1 MSFREPLLLA
11 SLLLVPL
18 AVLAYRAAQKRRRR
32 YAIRYPAVD
41 VLAEAAGR
49 TWGRHVPAALAL
61 AALAALLVALA
72 RPERTVAVEQR
83 QGTVMLVQDTSVSM
97 KATDVRPDRATAAR
111 EAARTLARS
120 LPDEFRLG
128 LVSFNSVAEQLS
140 EPSTDHSQTLR
151 ALQRL
156 EVRGATAM
164 GDGLQLGLDAIRTPV
179 TLTSGRP
186 ERLPGAIV
194 LLSDGESTRG
204 ADPLVIARRAK
215 RFSVP
220 IYAVALGTPTGM
232 LEKRDG
238 TSEPVPPDISTLQ
251 SIARITGGR
260 FFTAPT
266 ERDLEA
272 VYANLGRGL
281 AKREA
286 KEEVTA
292 AFAGG
297 ALALLL
303 AGMVVSLL
311 RTGRIP

>member
-1 MSFREPLLLA
+1 
-11 SLLLVPL
+11 
-18 AVLAYRAAQKRRRR
+18 
-32 YAIRYPAVD
+32 VD
-41 VLAEAAGR
+41 VLAGVAGR
-49 TWGRHVPAALAL
+49 TWGRHVPAVLAFCAL
-61 AALAALLVALA
+61 AALAVALG
-72 RPERTVAVEQR
+72 RPERTVAVEAR

-97 KATDVRPDRATAAR
+97 KATDVPPDRVTAAR
-111 EAARTLARS
+111 AAARTLARS

-128 LVSFNSVAEQLS
+128 LVSFNSTAEQLS
-140 EPSTDHSQTLR
+140 EPSTDHTQTLV
-151 ALQRL
+151 ALDRL

-179 TLTSGRP
+179 TGEDGRP
-186 ERLPGAIV
+186 GRLPGAIV

-204 ADPLVIARRAK
+204 EDPLAIAARAK
-215 RFSVP
+215 RFRVP
-220 IYAVALGTPTGM
+220 IYAVALGTPTGTFTR
-232 LEKRDG
+232 KDG
-238 TSEPVPPDISTLQ
+238 TQVPVPPDTQTLQ
-251 SIARITGGR
+251 DIARTTGGR

-281 AKREA
+281 ARREQ
-286 KEEVTA
+286 KQEVTA

-311 RTGRIP
+311 RTGRVP

>member
-18 AVLAYRAAQKRRRR
+18 ALYAYWRAQRRRRR

-41 VLAEAAGR
+41 VLAAVAGR
-49 TWGRHVPAALAL
+49 SWGRHVPAALAL
-61 AALAALLVALA
+61 AALAALAVAMA

-83 QGTVMLVQDTSVSM
+83 QGTVMLVQDTSISM
-97 KATDVRPDRATAAR
+97 KATDVRPDRVTAAR
-111 EAARTLARS
+111 EAARTLSRT

-128 LVSFNSVAEQLS
+128 LVSFNTTAEQLTQ
-140 EPSTDHSQTLR
+140 PSTDHTQTLR
-151 ALQRL
+151 ALDRL
-156 EVRGATAM
+156 DVHGATAM
-164 GDGLQLGLDAIRTPV
+164 GDGLQLGLDAVRTPV
-179 TLTSGRP
+179 TEPDGRAV
-186 ERLPGAIV
+186 RLPGAIV

-204 ADPLVIARRAK
+204 SDPRVIAARAK
-215 RFSVP
+215 RFRVP
-220 IYAVALGTPTGM
+220 IYAVALGTPTGT
-232 LEKRDG
+232 LLRKDG
-238 TSEPVPPDISTLQ
+238 TREPVPPDIETLQ
-251 SIARITGGR
+251 DIARTTNGR

-281 AKREA
+281 SK
-286 KEEVTA
+286 KEEKQEVTA

-297 ALALLL
+297 ALALLI

-311 RTGRIP
+311 RSGRVP